1 MRGKL
6 LFVAGAA
13 LGYVMGT
20 RRGRRGYEQLKS
32 QATELWNNPKVK
44 QTVSD
49 VQQFAKDK
57 LPAVAPILATAADKA
72 SAKVDENQA
81 DNAASG
87 TNSSGTNT
95 SGTNTS
101 STERDLNA

>member
-6 LFVAGAA
+6 IFVVGAA
-13 LGYVMGT
+13 VGYVVGT

-32 QATELWNNPKVK
+32 QATDLWNNPKVK

-57 LPAVAPILATAADKA
+57 LPAVAPLLATAADKA
-72 SAKVDENQA
+72 REKVDEVSTDDSA
-81 DNAASG
+81 TTPDREPNA
-87 TNSSGTNT
+87 
-95 SGTNTS
+95 
-101 STERDLNA
+101 